1 MACLVCAPTQ
11 HLEAASEDAEAA
23 AAEAAPSSSGATAA
37 ASTAAAGGD
46 GAGGGAGAGAS
57 TTTTDMD
64 TTKSFKELLAAELGE
79 GAADTATAADD
90 AKKGTRKTFK
100 GARILST
107 VRTQQHVERSNVLD

>member
-23 AAEAAPSSSGATAA
+23 ATSSSGATAV
-37 ASTAAAGGD
+37 AGGD

>member
-23 AAEAAPSSSGATAA
+23 ATSSSGA
-37 ASTAAAGGD
+37 TAAAGGD

>member
-1 MACLVCAPTQ
+1 M
-11 HLEAASEDAEAA
+11 EAASEDAEAA

-37 ASTAAAGGD
+37 AGGD

-57 TTTTDMD
+57 TTTDMD

-107 VRTQQHVERSNVLD
+107 VRTQQHVER